1 MRAPWRGLLF
11 SLFFFF
17 FATGERTRTTHHP
30 TRAPFFIVLQPAAIF
45 LARGD
50 HRGRWACVLLDVLSA
65 TAKSTRDAAEDG
77 GSLSFFGVVGG
88 GKHTYSDKALLYTF
102 RPQNKGQGTVWWLPA
117 VEARACSAR
126 AHTHTNKQRTR
137 ASAVTCVGTHCAL
150 AAVLPPFFTTG
161 PPPNETA
168 TKPESAYFC
177 ETQTPREGKTVSGKK
192 VMLSRA
198 SSHAPLHAPPRRNS
212 QVLRK
217 WQVLQ
222 CCTLCLFVSSPAAA
236 AAATIESDWLK

>member
-30 TRAPFFIVLQPAAIF
+30 TRAPFLIVLQPAAIF
-45 LARGD
+45 SARGD

-126 AHTHTNKQRTR
+126 AHTHTNKQRAR

-192 VMLSRA
+192 SDALSRLIA
-198 SSHAPLHAPPRRNS
+198 RPSS
-212 QVLRK
+212 
-217 WQVLQ
+217 
-222 CCTLCLFVSSPAAA
+222 CPAAPQLPSFTQMASA
-236 AAATIESDWLK
+236 AVLHTLPVCVKPCRRCRRHY